1 MILKGSQ
8 RGGASNLA
16 AHLMDTRENDHV
28 DVAEIRGVAG
38 DNLKSAFLEI
48 EATSQGTKATQSFFS
63 VSFNPPEGSDISRA
77 DFERSFTA
85 VEEKMGFTN
94 QPRAV
99 VFHEKQGREHAHVI
113 WSRIDTEHM
122 KAIELS
128 FSKLKLREVSRE
140 LHREFGLE
148 LPAGLQ
154 AEKHWYK
161 QSDPMNF
168 KQAEWQQAKR
178 LYEDPRDLKKII
190 GQAYEYSDNAGAFNA
205 ALENHAMQ
213 LARGD
218 RRGFVVVHHSGEV
231 LGLRQY
237 LGGQKAKDIRAR
249 LGKPDHVQTVD
260 QAKSMLKDRMTAAAE
275 KQIDDLK
282 QRHAIERQPM
292 VEAAQKLKSEH
303 REAREVLKSSQ
314 EARGGC
320 EALERA
326 NAHRKGL
333 MGLWDRLNAKLGM
346 GNIARENAQAL
357 EAGKVRDEKER
368 HSLRTDQ
375 LQQRRTLQKSINHM
389 QEKHKRERQSARTVL
404 GHWLKMDKPS
414 ISEQIKEHVQEMD
427 SRKEERAKQR
437 IHGVRQRGKGRSRSR
452 SRGPSMER

>member
-16 AHLMDTRENDHV
+16 AHLMNTRENDHV

-48 EATSQGTKATQSFFS
+48 EATSQGTKATQPFFS
-63 VSFNPPEGSDISRA
+63 VSFNPPEGADISRA
-77 DFERSFTA
+77 DFERSFAA
-85 VEEKMGFTN
+85 VEEKMGLTD

-113 WSRIDTEHM
+113 WSRIDTEQM
-122 KAIELS
+122 RAINLPH
-128 FSKLKLREVSRE
+128 SKLKLRDVSRD

-148 LPAGLQ
+148 LPKGLQ
-154 AEKHWYK
+154 ADKHWYK
-161 QSDPMNF
+161 DSDPLNF

-178 LYEDPRDLKKII
+178 LSEDPRDLKNII
-190 GQAYEYSDNAGAFNA
+190 GRAYEYSDNAGAFNA

-282 QRHAIERQPM
+282 HRHAKERQPM
-292 VEAAQKLKSEH
+292 AAAAQKLKGEH
-303 REAREVLKSSQ
+303 RAAREHLKSSQ
-314 EARGGC
+314 EARGAR
-320 EALERA
+320 EALER
-326 NAHRKGL
+326 NLNRNGL
-333 MGLWDRLNAKLGM
+333 LGLWDRLNAKLGM
-346 GNIARENAQAL
+346 GKIAQESAQAL

-427 SRKEERAKQR
+427 SRKEEQAKQR
-437 IHGVRQRGKGRSRSR
+437 VRGVRQRGKGRSRSR

>member
-8 RGGASNLA
+8 RGGAANLA
-16 AHLMDTRENDHV
+16 AHLMNTRENDHV

-38 DNLKSAFLEI
+38 NDLKSAFMEI
-48 EATSQGTKATQSFFS
+48 QATSQGTRATQPFFS
-63 VSFNPPEGSDISRA
+63 VSFNPPEGADISRA
-77 DFERSFTA
+77 DFARSFAA
-85 VEEKMGFTN
+85 VEEKMGLTD

-113 WSRIDTEHM
+113 WSRIDTEQM
-122 KAIELS
+122 RAINLPH
-128 FSKLKLREVSRE
+128 SKLKLRDVSRD

-148 LPAGLQ
+148 MPKGLQ
-154 AEKHWYK
+154 ADKHWYK
-161 QSDPMNF
+161 DSDPLNF

-178 LYEDPRDLKKII
+178 LSEDPRDLKKII
-190 GQAYEYSDNAGAFNA
+190 AQAYEYADSATAFNA

-237 LGGQKAKDIRAR
+237 LSGPKTKHISAR

-282 QRHAIERQPM
+282 QRHATERRPM
-292 VEAAQKLKSEH
+292 ADAASKLRTEH
-303 REAREVLKSSQ
+303 RAAREALRSAQ
-314 EARGGC
+314 EARGGR

-326 NAHRKGL
+326 SATRKGL
-333 MGLWDRLNAKLGM
+333 MGLWDRLGAKFGM
-346 GNIARENAQAL
+346 GRIARENAQAL
-357 EAGKVRDEKER
+357 EAAKVWDEKER
-368 HSLRTDQ
+368 HALRTDQ
-375 LQQRRTLQKSINHM
+375 LKERRTLQKSINHM
-389 QEKHKRERQSARTVL
+389 KEKHRRERQSARNVL
-404 GHWLKMDKPS
+404 GHWLKMDRS
-414 ISEQIKEHVQEMD
+414 SVGEQVKAHYDEIKD
-427 SRKEERAKQR
+427 RKEEKLNARVRR
-437 IHGVRQRGKGRSRSR
+437 IHKQGKGRSRSR
-452 SRGPSMER
+452 SRGPRMER

>member
-16 AHLMDTRENDHV
+16 AHLMNIRENDHV
-28 DVAEIRGVAG
+28 DVAEIRGLAG
-38 DNLKSAFLEI
+38 NNLKSAFLEI
-48 EATSQGTKATQSFFS
+48 EATSHGTKATQPFFS
-63 VSFNPPEGSDISRA
+63 VSFNPPEGADISRA
-77 DFERSFTA
+77 DFARSFAA
-85 VEEKMGFTN
+85 VEEKMGLTD

-113 WSRIDTEHM
+113 WSRIDTEQM
-122 KAIELS
+122 RAINLPH
-128 FSKLKLREVSRE
+128 SKLKLRDVSRD

-148 LPAGLQ
+148 LPKGLQ

-161 QSDPMNF
+161 DSDPLNF

-178 LYEDPRDLKKII
+178 LSEDPRDLKKII
-190 GQAYEYSDNAGAFNA
+190 GQAYEYADSATAFNA

-237 LGGQKAKDIRAR
+237 LSGPKTKHISAR

-282 QRHAIERQPM
+282 QRHAKERQPM

-303 REAREVLKSSQ
+303 RAARERLKSSQ
-314 EARGGC
+314 EARGAR

-326 NAHRKGL
+326 NLNRTGL
-333 MGLWDRLNAKLGM
+333 IGLWDRLNAKLGM
-346 GNIARENAQAL
+346 GKIARENTQAL
-357 EAGKVRDEKER
+357 EAAKVRDEKER
-368 HSLRTDQ
+368 HSLRTNQ

-389 QEKHKRERQSARTVL
+389 KEKHRRERQSARNVL
-404 GHWLKMDKPS
+404 GHWLKMDRPS
-414 ISEQIKEHVQEMD
+414 VGEQVKAHYDEIKD
-427 SRKEERAKQR
+427 RKEEQLKQR
-437 IHGVRQRGKGRSRSR
+437 VRRIRKQSKGRSRSR